1 MYFCLLTLFSFSSS
15 FLLIYLNNA
24 DLAEWSDRI
33 QFGTTPTQITV
44 PPNAVTEFDIEL
56 NTPFPDT
63 NYIAFVNISTN
74 PKYTSATV
82 SYVKEADKFTIRINS
97 TNNNNVQCIVD
108 WIAIHL

>member
-1 MYFCLLTLFSFSSS
+1 M
-15 FLLIYLNNA
+15 IYLNNA